1 MAVQLKIS
9 TIKPINGSSLST
21 VVDLSNFNFSTLKTA
36 LTEFLSSINYD
47 DSAGVEVDIQ
57 TIYSDSIYS
66 RQGIVVYGP
75 QQNNVYPEVIK
86 LYPTGTITA
95 KNTVVEDVLEG
106 KRLRLKVFG
115 ALPPTGIPGEIV
127 YITAQGTRIEGVYV
141 YLMSTGWTL
150 MSGGGAG
157 QCTAA
162 VTRSVVP
169 SVATGD
175 GDLISSALVPMPAPI
190 STSEFLLFVNG
201 HQLLVGN
208 GSLSA
213 PVYFSKDGGVTA
225 TFYGEV
231 DSTDELYWN
240 TSVAGY
246 PLDANDIVTLIYHTP
261 DPTCSA
267 PGYICNTNIIT
278 AGGSQSTFNQA
289 SLAITLDSN
298 APQTSQITVCQ
309 VPVPQV
315 NVPGSLPAGYLLTN
329 TLFAYDITTPLVIG
343 ARLEFTLPQAMSQ
356 AVFDTIRIFHN
367 VNGTYVDETI
377 LTGPYA
383 PNYSTRKIYAQVTGF
398 SPFFLI
404 PSTEVLTTTTTIAGQ
419 STTTSTTSA
428 PATTST
434 TTVPGQT
441 TTTTTAAATTS
452 TTTAAPATTSTT
464 TLPGETTTT
473 TTAAATTSTTTVAP
487 ATTSTTTAA
496 PTTSTT
502 TAAATTST
510 TTAAAT
516 TSTTTAAATTST
528 TTTYCSQFGVNAL
541 VAGENKVMFNISGLA
556 GQIYEILVNGETV
569 WSGTTPDA
577 YTLSIAQSGT
587 IKVSIGGDGG
597 PCDFCYTFDANTQL
611 LTPTDCN
618 QVTTTT
624 TTHALETTSTTTANL
639 TTTTTTCKPK
649 TINYSIEDTKI
660 IFTIVGDELPPNDV
674 PQVIDPDNNIYSE
687 GSFPVGPDGNGNTI
701 IGPLDPATL
710 GTWTLTI
717 QGCDYPIVVVEI
729 TTTTTT
735 AATTT
740 TTLAPETTTTT
751 TVLLPPP
758 GTTSTTT
765 AAATTTTTLAPE
777 TTTTTLAPE
786 ETTTT
791 TTEAPLQETT
801 TTTTALLDVTTT
813 TTLTEG
819 AFMMSSESAPDASTA
834 CSLPI
839 DVQRYHT
846 GTSAEPA
853 AGDTVTI
860 DYPPVSGFDGN
871 SQWYRIST
879 GVIQIFSDGTVMAFQ
894 PCP

>member
-278 AGGSQSTFNQA
+278 AGG
-289 SLAITLDSN
+289 
-298 APQTSQITVCQ
+298 
-309 VPVPQV
+309 
-315 NVPGSLPAGYLLTN
+315 
-329 TLFAYDITTPLVIG
+329 
-343 ARLEFTLPQAMSQ
+343 
-356 AVFDTIRIFHN
+356 
-367 VNGTYVDETI
+367 
-377 LTGPYA
+377 
-383 PNYSTRKIYAQVTGF
+383 
-398 SPFFLI
+398 
-404 PSTEVLTTTTTIAGQ
+404 
-419 STTTSTTSA
+419 
-428 PATTST
+428 
-434 TTVPGQT
+434 
-441 TTTTTAAATTS
+441 
-452 TTTAAPATTSTT
+452 
-464 TLPGETTTT
+464 
-473 TTAAATTSTTTVAP
+473 
-487 ATTSTTTAA
+487 
-496 PTTSTT
+496 
-502 TAAATTST
+502 
-510 TTAAAT
+510 
-516 TSTTTAAATTST
+516 
-528 TTTYCSQFGVNAL
+528 
-541 VAGENKVMFNISGLA
+541 
-556 GQIYEILVNGETV
+556 
-569 WSGTTPDA
+569 
-577 YTLSIAQSGT
+577 
-587 IKVSIGGDGG
+587 
-597 PCDFCYTFDANTQL
+597 
-611 LTPTDCN
+611 
-618 QVTTTT
+618 
-624 TTHALETTSTTTANL
+624 
-639 TTTTTTCKPK
+639 
-649 TINYSIEDTKI
+649 
-660 IFTIVGDELPPNDV
+660 
-674 PQVIDPDNNIYSE
+674 
-687 GSFPVGPDGNGNTI
+687 
-701 IGPLDPATL
+701 
-710 GTWTLTI
+710 
-717 QGCDYPIVVVEI
+717 
-729 TTTTTT
+729 
-735 AATTT
+735 
-740 TTLAPETTTTT
+740 
-751 TVLLPPP
+751 
-758 GTTSTTT
+758 
-765 AAATTTTTLAPE
+765 
-777 TTTTTLAPE
+777 
-786 ETTTT
+786 
-791 TTEAPLQETT
+791 
-801 TTTTALLDVTTT
+801 
-813 TTLTEG
+813 
-819 AFMMSSESAPDASTA
+819 
-834 CSLPI
+834 
-839 DVQRYHT
+839 
-846 GTSAEPA
+846 
-853 AGDTVTI
+853 
-860 DYPPVSGFDGN
+860 
-871 SQWYRIST
+871 
-879 GVIQIFSDGTVMAFQ
+879 
-894 PCP
+894 